1 MQEQKNHGFISNY
14 LYTMKMA
21 KKSNV
26 TIFVV
31 IIMIGIVSFSLELL
45 EVYTPKII
53 LSLVEEK
60 STVNKFIM
68 YVVAIGIAIIVFNI
82 IFNFAWQWFDA
93 LYKITAGFLEKQ
105 RMHKVYNTDFKN
117 MESPEFLDYEQTPKN
132 ALYYNQ
138 GFHAI

>member
-82 IFNFAWQWFDA
+82 IFNFLIIFFLNILFSQKLIF
-93 LYKITAGFLEKQ
+93 LYLQIFFFHYFFFL
-105 RMHKVYNTDFKN
+105 
-117 MESPEFLDYEQTPKN
+117 
-132 ALYYNQ
+132 
-138 GFHAI
+138 